1 MNPDRRAL
9 LARSAAACAAAVLP
23 WARAEQSSPRAVFN
37 PQVNDWRTFDV
48 TTSIDVVTGGK
59 ATHLWLPLGA
69 IDSEWQRT
77 QSVETESQVQVES
90 LRDPVYHASMV
101 MAKFAAGTTDV
112 ARLSVTERVQVRN
125 RRVDWSKP
133 TGERLSAE
141 EQAFWT
147 APTQLLPTDGI
158 VRETALRA
166 IGGAGTDVAKARA
179 IYEWV
184 VVNAFRDQAVK
195 GCGPGD
201 IRGMLESGNLG
212 GKCADINALFVGL
225 CRSVGVAAR
234 DVYGLRLAPSA
245 FGYKQLGGKSENLS
259 GAQHCRAEVFI
270 PRFGWVAMDPAD
282 VTKVM
287 RAETPEWLR
296 LPSGPV
302 VEPVHRAL
310 FGAWE
315 GNWMGYN
322 MAHDLVLPDNGGKAL
337 GFLMYP
343 VGRVGDEPL
352 DSYQPKSFEYHIS
365 AREVSA

>member
-1 MNPDRRAL
+1 MNSARRAFM
-9 LARSAAACAAAVLP
+9 ARSAAACAAAAWP
-23 WARAEQSSPRAVFN
+23 WAPTWAANDKTPFN
-37 PQVNDWRTFDV
+37 PQVNDWRSFDV
-48 TTSIDVVTGGK
+48 TTDIEVPAAAQ
-59 ATHLWLPLGA
+59 ATQLWLPLSSVNS
-69 IDSEWQRT
+69 DWQRAGET
-77 QSVETESQVQVES
+77 KTESNGQVES
-90 LRDPVYHASMV
+90 LKDPVYGARMV
-101 MAKFAAGTTDV
+101 MASFAAN
-112 ARLSVTERVQVRN
+112 AAAPSRLRVTERVQVRN

-133 TGERLSAE
+133 NGAVLTAE

-147 APTQLLPTDGI
+147 QSTQLLPTDGI

-166 IGGAGTDVAKARA
+166 IGGAATDVAKARA

-184 VVNAFRDQAVK
+184 IVNAFRDQAVK

-234 DVYGLRLAPSA
+234 DLYGLRLAPSA
-245 FGYKQLGGKSENLS
+245 FGYKQLSGKSENLS

-287 RAETPEWLR
+287 RAETAEWLR

-302 VEPVHRAL
+302 VEPVYKAL

-315 GNWMGYN
+315 GNWMAYN
-322 MAHDLVLPDNGGKAL
+322 DAHDVVLPDGDGKAL

-343 VGRVGDEPL
+343 VGRVGNELL
-352 DSYQPKSFEYHIS
+352 DSYQPKAFSYHIS
-365 AREVSA
+365 AQEVSA